1 MQWLHPKV
9 QFLCIPVSGISGE
22 IKEKLHCWGWGRVG
36 ESENRVGL
44 AGHPC
49 DIKLPAEG
57 RPYDDLVRNQH
68 CDKEVYFTAAILFY
82 HIVLRVG

>member
-22 IKEKLHCWGWGRVG
+22 IKEKLRCLGEGGRRG
-36 ESENRVGL
+36 KGVGL
-44 AGHPC
+44 AGYPS
-49 DIKLPAEG
+49 DGIKHPAEE
-57 RPYDDLVRNQH
+57 PPSDDLLRSQH
-68 CDKEVYFTAAILFY
+68 CDREVYFTAVILFY